1 MERGMSPPLSRWWTV
16 GFISLALTL
25 GLVVWQQR
33 HQPLGPVAPGSSDL
47 TMARSEPVLVGV
59 YLKYHHRHL
68 QEAEVARARAG
79 LYRVVAHMAAHEPDE
94 AFLRA
99 LNTPP
104 FRLALVNLGLSPPP
118 VPLPREAESVCEALA
133 VEYARLFLLPG
144 TLLHPYESVQRGEGQ
159 LWGDLTVKV
168 QQAYHDAGFTLASE
182 VHQIPDHLALELEF
196 MAHLA
201 SQEAWRWTAGARED
215 VEALKKRQKAFMR
228 DHLGTWAV
236 TFAHTLRAET
246 NQQYFRFLAD
256 LLEIV
261 TDSEL
266 FFLNT
271 QS

>member
-1 MERGMSPPLSRWWTV
+1 
-16 GFISLALTL
+16 
-25 GLVVWQQR
+25 
-33 HQPLGPVAPGSSDL
+33 
-47 TMARSEPVLVGV
+47 MARSEPVLVGV

-182 VHQIPDHLALELEF
+182 VHQVPDHLALELEF